1 MIQQH
6 PLIHKACERPTY
18 LKRTQA
24 WPPKSAES
32 LAKVPLTVDELCRF
46 IAIEYYMGMVRLPSM
61 VHHWSPLLLDSQVV
75 KNIMSRDRFNAI
87 KAMLSL
93 ESVEDT
99 KEARDNNR
107 HRKVGVWLD
116 MFNERNKTVAQTYWT
131 PEQLQSSTAI
141 DEQSI
146 LCKSKMTAE
155 SQRMPNKPVKQ
166 GYKIFSINDSKTGY
180 TYWFSCAMRTSS
192 RLSMT
197 ESSNLSKVFPKVVEA
212 PIFTWTIFSRPPMSS
227 LSWKKWIMG
236 VQGHGDARFLRH
248 LRQQEKLGKS
258 SGERFQRE
266 VIASAT
272 FRTMA
277 SPHTSGMTAGPSISS
292 PPSTALKLTAR

>member
-1 MIQQH
+1 MKPGSREDASRARTLPPASCGSSSSPMRCCSLLWRAPTNASSTNLMIKCMNDPLLQQH
-6 PLIHKACERPTY
+6 PLIQKACERPTY

-99 KEARDNNR
+99 HETRDNNR

-116 MFNERNKTVAQTYWT
+116 MF
-131 PEQLQSSTAI
+131 
-141 DEQSI
+141 
-146 LCKSKMTAE
+146 
-155 SQRMPNKPVKQ
+155 KQ
-166 GYKIFSINDSKTGY
+166 AKQN
-180 TYWFSCAMRTSS
+180 SCANILDS
-192 RLSMT
+192 
-197 ESSNLSKVFPKVVEA
+197 
-212 PIFTWTIFSRPPMSS
+212 
-227 LSWKKWIMG
+227 
-236 VQGHGDARFLRH
+236 
-248 LRQQEKLGKS
+248 
-258 SGERFQRE
+258 
-266 VIASAT
+266 
-272 FRTMA
+272 
-277 SPHTSGMTAGPSISS
+277 
-292 PPSTALKLTAR
+292 